1 MSNSRPNST
10 DSGLDLGVEAGLAGL
25 GLDQVEDR
33 LPLARDLLEPPLDA
47 GGSVVV
53 IVYSPAARF
62 S

>member
-1 MSNSRPNST
+1 
-10 DSGLDLGVEAGLAGL
+10 VEAGLAGL

-33 LPLARDLLEPPLDA
+33 LPLARDLLEPPLDD